1 MNHEEL
7 LLQRAK
13 DGDQAAF
20 GELVTLYE
28 KKVYALTLRMCKHPE
43 DAAEAAQ
50 EAFLA
55 AWQGL
60 KFFRG
65 EASFSTWLYR
75 LASKAS
81 VDLLRRE
88 QRHKAGAGPALNDE
102 DTFIDIVDDAPS
114 PQLAAE
120 RSELR
125 KQIEEGTYRFEDEVE
140 VYSLPRVYRYIPL
153 GKARVTH
160 DAENGFVL
168 EGTYRD
174 QPYRIQR
181 LPHETNSLHVEYDF
195 GPLYQKDFLDISTE
209 NDSFYCAPSQKNV
222 ITKLAFATEEIY
234 QRSLRERAARRS

>member
-13 DGDQAAF
+13 DGDLAAF
-20 GELVTLYE
+20 GELVRLYE

-75 LASKAS
+75 LASNAC

-88 QRHKAGAGPALNDE
+88 SRLRRAAGPSLDDE
-102 DTFIDIVDDAPS
+102 GVYLDVADSAPS
-114 PQLAAE
+114 PHAIAE
-120 RSELR
+120 SNEL
-125 KQIEEGTYRFEDEVE
+125 KQQIEEGLRTLSPEHREV
-140 VYSLPRVYRYIPL
+140 LI
-153 GKARVTH
+153 
-160 DAENGFVL
+160 
-168 EGTYRD
+168 
-174 QPYRIQR
+174 
-181 LPHETNSLHVEYDF
+181 
-195 GPLYQKDFLDISTE
+195 
-209 NDSFYCAPSQKNV
+209 
-222 ITKLAFATEEIY
+222 
-234 QRSLRERAARRS
+234 LREIHQLSYDEIAQALSLDSGTVKSRISRGRKQLRNFLLKSGNFSPPGTSKHTGKEG